1 MFENLTEKLQRTF
14 KNLRGQGKLTDEHLD
29 TALAEIREALLE
41 GDVNVGVADELLANI
56 RAKAIGSEVMLQL
69 SPDQQVVKVVRDE
82 LAAML
87 GKHAKPIFASRP
99 PSVWMIVGLQGSGKT
114 TTTGKLAKWLSQH
127 GHRPL
132 VVSTD
137 VYRPAA
143 REQLAQVAKAVGTA
157 IWPGTGTDKPLEIVK
172 GAIKE
177 EKLSASDVVLVDTA
191 GRLHFDDDLMNELSM
206 LKKELQPSEMLFIA
220 DSMIGQDAGRSAGE
234 FHKRLGLTGVILT
247 KLDGDARGGA
257 ALSIG
262 KVTGAPVKFVGLGEK
277 YEALEAFYPERIVS
291 RVLGMGDLM
300 SLIERVEQT
309 VDKKVAADL
318 ERKLRKEDF
327 TLEDFRDQLK
337 QIRKMGPLEK
347 IVDMLPKMGPLQNL
361 PKDAKVDEGQ
371 LTRVEAIINSMT
383 NQERR
388 DHNVIDGKRR
398 KRIAKG
404 SGTTVQ
410 DVNTVL
416 KQYLQ
421 MRTMMK
427 QYGAM
432 AARAKMKGVHPDGQY
447 KPVEKIGQWIEHLQF
462 PHRQKCGGAK
472 KHAQQSIRKER
483 SHAHEKLS
491 LEIFCLLV
499 DDVARRISKPEKANV
514 EYLQLEQPAE
524 KQVPRLVNNHARK
537 RQRRNHRPRNEK
549 HPRLLLLPRRL
560 SAADSAVVFGLTNNL
575 PAFEPVA
582 VALRKLVENLQ

>member
-14 KNLRGQGKLTDEHLD
+14 KNLRGQGKLTEEHLNA
-29 TALAEIREALLE
+29 ALGEIREALLE

-56 RAKAIGSEVMLQL
+56 RKKSIGAEVMLQL

-82 LAAML
+82 LTALL
-87 GKHAKPIFASRP
+87 GKHAKPLFASRP

-114 TTTGKLAKWLSQH
+114 TTTGKLSRWLTQH

-157 IWPGTGTDKPLEIVK
+157 IWPGAGTDKPLEIVK
-172 GAIKE
+172 GAIRE
-177 EKLSASDVVLVDTA
+177 AKLSASDVVLVDTA
-191 GRLHFDDDLMNELSM
+191 GRLHIDDELMNELST
-206 LKKELQPSEMLFIA
+206 LKKELQPSEILFIA
-220 DSMIGQDAGRSAGE
+220 DAMIGQDAVRSAGE

-257 ALSIG
+257 ALSIS
-262 KVTGAPVKFVGLGEK
+262 KVSGAPVKFVGLGEK
-277 YEALEAFYPERIVS
+277 YDALEGFYPERIVS
-291 RVLGMGDLM
+291 RVLGMGDIM
-300 SLIERVEQT
+300 SLIERAEQA
-309 VDKKVAADL
+309 VDRKAAEEL
-318 ERKLRKEDF
+318 ERKLRKSEF

-337 QIRKMGPLEK
+337 QVRKMGPLEQ
-347 IVDMLPKMGPLQNL
+347 IVDMLPKVGPLANL
-361 PKDAKVDEGQ
+361 PKDAQVDEKKLKQ
-371 LTRVEAIINSMT
+371 VEAIINSMT
-383 NQERR
+383 NEERR

-432 AARAKMKGVHPDGQY
+432 ALRSKAKGLG
-447 KPVEKIGQWIEHLQF
+447 
-462 PHRQKCGGAK
+462 
-472 KHAQQSIRKER
+472 
-483 SHAHEKLS
+483 
-491 LEIFCLLV
+491 
-499 DDVARRISKPEKANV
+499 
-514 EYLQLEQPAE
+514 
-524 KQVPRLVNNHARK
+524 
-537 RQRRNHRPRNEK
+537 
-549 HPRLLLLPRRL
+549 RL
-560 SAADSAVVFGLTNNL
+560 SGPS
-575 PAFEPVA
+575 
-582 VALRKLVENLQ
+582 

>member
-14 KNLRGQGKLTDEHLD
+14 KNLRGQGKLTEEHLD
-29 TALAEIREALLE
+29 AALGEIREALLE
-41 GDVNVGVADELLANI
+41 GDVNVGVAEELLANI
-56 RAKAIGSEVMLQL
+56 RKNSIGSEVMLQL

-82 LAAML
+82 LTTLL
-87 GKHAKPIFASRP
+87 GKHAKPLFASRP

-114 TTTGKLAKWLSQH
+114 TTTGKLAKWLAQH

-177 EKLSASDVVLVDTA
+177 AKLSASDVVLVDTA
-191 GRLHFDDDLMNELSM
+191 GRLHIDDELMNELSL

-220 DSMIGQDAGRSAGE
+220 DSMIGQDAVRSAGE

-257 ALSIG
+257 ALSIS
-262 KVTGAPVKFVGLGEK
+262 KVSGAPVKFVGLGEK
-277 YEALEAFYPERIVS
+277 YDALEGFYPERIVS

-309 VDKKVAADL
+309 VDKKAAAEL
-318 ERKLRKEDF
+318 ERKLRKEEF

-337 QIRKMGPLEK
+337 QIRKMGPLE
-347 IVDMLPKMGPLQNL
+347 NL
-361 PKDAKVDEGQ
+361 PKDAQVDEKKLNQ
-371 LTRVEAIINSMT
+371 VEAIINSMT
-383 NQERR
+383 NEERR

-398 KRIAKG
+398 KRIARG
-404 SGTTVQ
+404 SGTSVQ

-432 AARAKMKGVHPDGQY
+432 AARSKMKGLG
-447 KPVEKIGQWIEHLQF
+447 
-462 PHRQKCGGAK
+462 
-472 KHAQQSIRKER
+472 
-483 SHAHEKLS
+483 KL
-491 LEIFCLLV
+491 
-499 DDVARRISKPEKANV
+499 AG
-514 EYLQLEQPAE
+514 
-524 KQVPRLVNNHARK
+524 
-537 RQRRNHRPRNEK
+537 
-549 HPRLLLLPRRL
+549 L
-560 SAADSAVVFGLTNNL
+560 S
-575 PAFEPVA
+575 
-582 VALRKLVENLQ
+582 